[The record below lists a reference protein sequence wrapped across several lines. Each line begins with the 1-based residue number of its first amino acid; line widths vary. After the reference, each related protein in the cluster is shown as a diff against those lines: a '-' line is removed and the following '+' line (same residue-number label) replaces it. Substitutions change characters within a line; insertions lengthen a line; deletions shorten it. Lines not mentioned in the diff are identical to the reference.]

1 MVPTTITR
9 ITANITAYSAIS
21 WASSPTQAFQ
31 RTLTIFHL
39 PWGTR
44 ERLAIQEGCGVHSS
58 YELVKLAT
66 RPKARQSGFLANR
79 ITQNRARLL
88 PEKSKSRLWLNPRH
102 DKPIIRPFP
111 KEADTWPKPAKSSIA
126 AVSQRRSPAP
136 LSFQAQKMT
145 FSISLCSTPRPCMA
159 TRTRLNCASRSAPCS
174 KMRTPPQLKLHNARN
189 ATERR
194 VLHAF
199 FLSSLLALEPSTRRE
214 ASTIP

>member
-1 MVPTTITR
+1 MSARPITYCTELATDEKTLFAFEPTNRMVPTTITR

-44 ERLAIQEGCGVHSS
+44 ERLAIQEGCGTAGKTLTRSRAKWPSPQNAPPIVHSS

-102 DKPIIRPFP
+102 DKPIIRAFP
-111 KEADTWPKPAKSSIA
+111 KEADTWPKPAK
-126 AVSQRRSPAP
+126 
-136 LSFQAQKMT
+136 
-145 FSISLCSTPRPCMA
+145 
-159 TRTRLNCASRSAPCS
+159 
-174 KMRTPPQLKLHNARN
+174 
-189 ATERR
+189 
-194 VLHAF
+194 
-199 FLSSLLALEPSTRRE
+199 
-214 ASTIP
+214 